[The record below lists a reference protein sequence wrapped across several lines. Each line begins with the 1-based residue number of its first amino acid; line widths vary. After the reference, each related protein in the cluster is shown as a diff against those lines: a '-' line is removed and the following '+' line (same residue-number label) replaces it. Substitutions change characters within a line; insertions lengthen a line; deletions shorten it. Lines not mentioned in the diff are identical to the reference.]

1 MIEHPAVRRDV
12 PLAPLTTYKVGGNA
26 RYFAEPADLAEL
38 REVLALAPE
47 GVAVV
52 VLGRGSNVVISE
64 AGIDGLVIKLGRS
77 FQVADVGPGGLIVA
91 GAGVALAKLARLAA
105 SRGRAGLG
113 FYIGIPGSVGGAVR
127 MNAGGHGSDTSQVL
141 DHALILN
148 ASSAEVVR
156 ATSADLGLSYR
167 HSELTDDDV
176 VVQAT
181 FSTTPRDPQ
190 LLEEEL
196 RSITR
201 WRKEHQ
207 PGGTLNAGSV
217 FKNPAGDHAGAIIE
231 RSGLKGQRFGS
242 VRVSPIHAN
251 FLVAAD
257 EASADDI
264 FSFVQQIRST
274 VLDRTGIDL
283 EPEVRFL
290 GDFTDVGERG

>member
-12 PLAPLTTYKVGGNA
+12 PLAPLTTYKVGGDA
-26 RYFAEPADLAEL
+26 RYFTEPADLAEL

-47 GVAVV
+47 GMTVIVV
-52 VLGRGSNVVISE
+52 GRGSNVVISE

-77 FQVADVGPGGLIVA
+77 FQVADVVPGGLIVA

-141 DHALILN
+141 DHALVLS
-148 ASSAEVVR
+148 ASTAEVVR

-231 RSGLKGQRFGS
+231 RIGLKGQHFGR
-242 VRVSPIHAN
+242 VQVSPIHAN

-264 FSFVQQIRST
+264 FLFVQHIRST

-290 GDFTDVGERG
+290 GDFTDVRERG